1 VAGRI
6 DRMAADAFTPEE
18 VRALRSLWPLDPV
31 RAFTNHG
38 SYGGVPHPVLN
49 VAMGFAER
57 IARNPNA
64 FFVPD
69 RVPLLPEALSSVA
82 TFVGADPEGVAFVPN
97 VTTAASV
104 LAASMRF
111 QAGDEIVVTSHGY
124 GAVTMAMQ
132 RYAADAGARVV
143 TARLSLTPTTE
154 EIASAIAE
162 VTTRHTRLVVLDHI
176 TSMPRA
182 STTSPRLP
190 NRLPCKGFWSPST
203 VRTPRGPST

>member
-1 VAGRI
+1 
-6 DRMAADAFTPEE
+6 MAADAFTPEE
-18 VRALRSLWPLDPV
+18 VRALRSLWPLDPA

-38 SYGGVPHPVLN
+38 SYAVSQPVLN

-57 IARNPNA
+57 IARNSNA
-64 FFVPD
+64 FFVQD
-69 RVPLLPEALSSVA
+69 RGPLLTEARGSVA

-176 TSMPRA
+176 TSMTA
-182 STTSPRLP
+182 RLYDVATIAEP
-190 NRLPCKGFWSPST
+190 FDRKGFWSPST